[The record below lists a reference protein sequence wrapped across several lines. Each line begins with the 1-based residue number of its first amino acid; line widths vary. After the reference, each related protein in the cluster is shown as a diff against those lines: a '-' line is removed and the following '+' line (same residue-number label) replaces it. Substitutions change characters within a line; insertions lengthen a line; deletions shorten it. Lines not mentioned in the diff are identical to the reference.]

1 MTLDL
6 ATLEMLSPVIIV
18 GTAIATAGWIFNN
31 WLRMRHGYPLE
42 NSWGKSIYPKTDG
55 EAQARVQLLTQE
67 NAELRAEVSAV
78 KDRLAA
84 VESIVTDKGYDV
96 ARQIESLREARELAR
111 AGGPVETRQ

>member
-1 MTLDL
+1 MALDI
-6 ATLEMLSPVIIV
+6 ATIEVLVPVAAIV
-18 GTAIATAGWIFNN
+18 TAGWVFSS

-78 KDRLAA
+78 KDRLAS
-84 VESIVTDKGYDV
+84 VERIVTDQGYDV
-96 ARQIESLREARELAR
+96 ARQIEGLRDARELA
-111 AGGPVETRQ
+111 AATSAKETRQ